1 MTLYGTPMTVAL
13 NQRLEEDKIAT
24 TSPGFG
30 IAAAA
35 DGTRY
40 PYLFPIAA
48 TYWSQG
54 AAAVQFVK
62 DKLGGNLKGKKIAY
76 VFYDNPAGK
85 EPLPIVEELQKKE
98 GFELR
103 TFAVPPPGV
112 EVGAQVLDITQR
124 YRPDFVI
131 AHLFG
136 RSPAAAIKAFKSNGY
151 PLSKVVGLVW
161 ASSEADIDA
170 AGGFGVAEGYHA
182 MQFAGA
188 GDDYPVR
195 QQIKAMY
202 KKDGKEPIELMDK
215 NTVYYNRGLLQA
227 AIHVEAIRNALKATG
242 GKQPTGTDI
251 KKGLE
256 QIRDFT
262 LGGLVPPL
270 GDHADRPR
278 RRRLGAGLPGQRRQ
292 IRQGDRLVPRLSRCR
307 RARTEDRGVAP
318 RSSCPRKRAPRDER
332 RGGGPGPRFR
342 GRDGWSDTPMLA
354 LNNIEV
360 VYDGVILVLKGVSL
374 FAEEGRITT
383 LLGANGAGKTTTL
396 KAISGLLHSERGQVT
411 KGTVE
416 LDGERL
422 DRLPAPR
429 RRQARRHP
437 GLRGKAGF
445 RKSDRRGEPGRRRAY
460 AQ

>member
-1 MTLYGTPMTVAL
+1 MSSRTRTFSLAAATLCLAGSAAAQQKDVLIGMQCDRTGATQITGVVLCPAMHDYYDLVNAAGGVEGYKIKADEIDNEYKVPQAVEAYQRHKQQGAVLMTLYGTPMTVAL

-35 DGTRY
+35 DGARY

-76 VFYDNPAGK
+76 IFYDNPAGR
-85 EPLPIVEELQKKE
+85 EPLPIVEELQKME

-136 RSPAAAIKAFKSNGY
+136 RSPAAAIKTFKANGF

-161 ASSEADIDA
+161 ASSEADIEA
-170 AGGFGVAEGYHA
+170 AGGFGLAEGYHA

-202 KKDGKEPIELMDK
+202 KKDGKEPIKLMDE

-227 AIHVEAIRNALKATG
+227 AIHVEAIRNALRATG
-242 GKQPTGTDI
+242 GKQPTGTDV
-251 KKGLE
+251 KSGLE
-256 QIRDFT
+256 QVRDFT

-270 GDHADRPR
+270 EITPTDH
-278 RRRLGAGLPGQRRQ
+278 
-292 IRQGDRLVPRLSRCR
+292 
-307 RARTEDRGVAP
+307 E
-318 RSSCPRKRAPRDER
+318 
-332 RGGGPGPRFR
+332 GGGWVQVFQVHG
-342 GRDGWSDTPMLA
+342 
-354 LNNIEV
+354 
-360 VYDGVILVLKGVSL
+360 
-374 FAEEGRITT
+374 
-383 LLGANGAGKTTTL
+383 GKFVKET
-396 KAISGLLHSERGQVT
+396 
-411 KGTVE
+411 
-416 LDGERL
+416 DW
-422 DRLPAPR
+422 
-429 RRQARRHP
+429 
-437 GLRGKAGF
+437 F
-445 RKSDRRGEPGRRRAY
+445 RAY
-460 AQ
+460 RDVVANALKTAE

>member
-1 MTLYGTPMTVAL
+1 MSKAKTAILALAVGTAAGLGLVGPATAQQKEVLIGMQCDRTGATQITGVVLCPAMHDYYDLINAGGGIEGYTIKADEIDNEYKVPQAVEAYQRQKQEGAVLMTLYGTPMTVAL

-35 DGTRY
+35 DGARY

-85 EPLPIVEELQKKE
+85 EPMPIIEELQKRE

-151 PLSKVVGLVW
+151 PLAKIVGLVW

-202 KKDGKEPIELMDK
+202 KKAGKEPIDLMDK

-227 AIHVEAIRNALKATG
+227 AIHVEGIRNALKASG
-242 GKQPTGTDI
+242 GKAPTGTDI
-251 KKGLE
+251 KNGLE

-270 GDHADRPR
+270 EITPTDH
-278 RRRLGAGLPGQRRQ
+278 
-292 IRQGDRLVPRLSRCR
+292 
-307 RARTEDRGVAP
+307 E
-318 RSSCPRKRAPRDER
+318 
-332 RGGGPGPRFR
+332 GGGWVQVFQ
-342 GRDGWSDTPMLA
+342 
-354 LNNIEV
+354 V
-360 VYDGVILVLKGVSL
+360 KG
-374 FAEEGRITT
+374 
-383 LLGANGAGKTTTL
+383 GKFVKET
-396 KAISGLLHSERGQVT
+396 
-411 KGTVE
+411 
-416 LDGERL
+416 DW
-422 DRLPAPR
+422 
-429 RRQARRHP
+429 
-437 GLRGKAGF
+437 F
-445 RKSDRRGEPGRRRAY
+445 RAY
-460 AQ
+460 RDVVEHALKTAE

>member
-1 MTLYGTPMTVAL
+1 MNNTKTALLALALGAAAGLGDPAAAQQKEVLIGMQCDRTGATQITGVVLCPAMHDYYDLINSGGGVEGYTIKADEIDNEYKVPQAVEAYQRQKQEGAALMTLYGTPMTVAL

-35 DGTRY
+35 DGKRY

-54 AAAVQFVK
+54 AAAVEFVK
-62 DKLGGNLKGKKIAY
+62 NKLGGNLKGKKIAY
-76 VFYDNPAGK
+76 IYYDNPAGK
-85 EPLPIVEELQKKE
+85 EPLPIVEELQKQE

-170 AGGFGVAEGYHA
+170 AGGFGAAEGYHA

-202 KKDGKEPIELMDK
+202 KKAGKQPLDLMDK

-227 AIHVEAIRNALKATG
+227 AIHVEGIRNALKANG
-242 GKQPTGTDI
+242 GKPPTGTDI
-251 KKGLE
+251 KNGLE

-270 GDHADRPR
+270 EITPTDH
-278 RRRLGAGLPGQRRQ
+278 
-292 IRQGDRLVPRLSRCR
+292 
-307 RARTEDRGVAP
+307 E
-318 RSSCPRKRAPRDER
+318 
-332 RGGGPGPRFR
+332 GGGWVQVFQ
-342 GRDGWSDTPMLA
+342 
-354 LNNIEV
+354 V
-360 VYDGVILVLKGVSL
+360 KG
-374 FAEEGRITT
+374 
-383 LLGANGAGKTTTL
+383 GKFVKET
-396 KAISGLLHSERGQVT
+396 
-411 KGTVE
+411 
-416 LDGERL
+416 DW
-422 DRLPAPR
+422 
-429 RRQARRHP
+429 
-437 GLRGKAGF
+437 F
-445 RKSDRRGEPGRRRAY
+445 RAY
-460 AQ
+460 RDVVEHALKTAE

>member
-1 MTLYGTPMTVAL
+1 MSNAKTATLALALGAAAGLWLAGPAAAQQKEVLIGMQCDRTGATQITGVVLCPAMHDYYDLVNAGGGVEGYTIKADEIDNEYKVPQAVEAYQRHKQEGAVLMTLYGTPMTVAL

-54 AAAVQFVK
+54 AAAVEFVK
-62 DKLGGNLKGKKIAY
+62 NKLGGNLKGKKIAY
-76 VFYDNPAGK
+76 IFYDNPAGK
-85 EPLPIVEELQKKE
+85 EPLPIVEELQKRE

-170 AGGFGVAEGYHA
+170 AGGFGVADGYHA

-202 KKDGKEPIELMDK
+202 KKAGKEPLDLMDK

-227 AIHVEAIRNALKATG
+227 AIHVEGIRNALKANG
-242 GKQPTGTDI
+242 GKAPTGTEI
-251 KKGLE
+251 KNGLE
-256 QIRDFT
+256 HIRDFT

-270 GDHADRPR
+270 EITPTDH
-278 RRRLGAGLPGQRRQ
+278 
-292 IRQGDRLVPRLSRCR
+292 
-307 RARTEDRGVAP
+307 E
-318 RSSCPRKRAPRDER
+318 
-332 RGGGPGPRFR
+332 GGGWVQVFQ
-342 GRDGWSDTPMLA
+342 
-354 LNNIEV
+354 V
-360 VYDGVILVLKGVSL
+360 KG
-374 FAEEGRITT
+374 
-383 LLGANGAGKTTTL
+383 GKFVKET
-396 KAISGLLHSERGQVT
+396 
-411 KGTVE
+411 
-416 LDGERL
+416 DW
-422 DRLPAPR
+422 
-429 RRQARRHP
+429 
-437 GLRGKAGF
+437 F
-445 RKSDRRGEPGRRRAY
+445 RAY
-460 AQ
+460 RDVVEHALKTAE

>member
-1 MTLYGTPMTVAL
+1 MSNANTAILALVLGAAAGLGGPAAAQQKEVLIGMQCDRTGATQITGVVLCPAMHDYYDLVNAGGGVEGYTIKADEIDNEYKVPQAVEAYQRHKQEGAALMTLYGTPMTVAL

-35 DGTRY
+35 DGSRY

-54 AAAVQFVK
+54 AAAVEFVK
-62 DKLGGNLKGKKIAY
+62 NRLGGNLKAKKIAY
-76 VFYDNPAGK
+76 IFYDNPAGK
-85 EPLPIVEELQKKE
+85 EPLPIVEELQKRE

-202 KKDGKEPIELMDK
+202 KKAGKEPLDLMDK

-227 AIHVEAIRNALKATG
+227 AIHVEGIRNALKANG
-242 GKQPTGTDI
+242 GKPPTGTDI
-251 KKGLE
+251 KIGFE

-270 GDHADRPR
+270 EITPADH
-278 RRRLGAGLPGQRRQ
+278 
-292 IRQGDRLVPRLSRCR
+292 
-307 RARTEDRGVAP
+307 E
-318 RSSCPRKRAPRDER
+318 
-332 RGGGPGPRFR
+332 GGGWVQVFQ
-342 GRDGWSDTPMLA
+342 
-354 LNNIEV
+354 V
-360 VYDGVILVLKGVSL
+360 KG
-374 FAEEGRITT
+374 
-383 LLGANGAGKTTTL
+383 GKFVKET
-396 KAISGLLHSERGQVT
+396 
-411 KGTVE
+411 
-416 LDGERL
+416 DW
-422 DRLPAPR
+422 
-429 RRQARRHP
+429 
-437 GLRGKAGF
+437 F
-445 RKSDRRGEPGRRRAY
+445 RAY
-460 AQ
+460 RDVVEHALKTAE

>member
-1 MTLYGTPMTVAL
+1 MSNAKTAILALALTAAAGLGGPAAAQQKEVLIGVQCDRTGATQITGVVLCPAMHDYYDLINAGGGVEGYTIKADEIDNEYKVPQAVEAYQRQKQEGAVLMTLYGTPMTVAL

-30 IAAAA
+30 ISAAA
-35 DGTRY
+35 DGT
-40 PYLFPIAA
+40 
-48 TYWSQG
+48 
-54 AAAVQFVK
+54 VQFVK

-76 VFYDNPAGK
+76 IFYDNPAGH
-85 EPLPIVEELQKKE
+85 EPLSIIEELQKKE

-136 RSPAAAIKAFKSNGY
+136 RAPAATIKALKSNGY

-170 AGGFGVAEGYHA
+170 AGGFGAAEGYHA

-202 KKDGKEPIELMDK
+202 KKAGKEPLDLMDK

-227 AIHVEAIRNALKATG
+227 AVHVEGIRNALKLTG
-242 GKQPTGTDI
+242 GKPPTGTDV

-256 QIRDFT
+256 QIHDFT

-270 GDHADRPR
+270 QITPTDH
-278 RRRLGAGLPGQRRQ
+278 
-292 IRQGDRLVPRLSRCR
+292 
-307 RARTEDRGVAP
+307 E
-318 RSSCPRKRAPRDER
+318 
-332 RGGGPGPRFR
+332 GGG
-342 GRDGWSDTPMLA
+342 WVQ
-354 LNNIEV
+354 IV
-360 VYDGVILVLKGVSL
+360 QVKG
-374 FAEEGRITT
+374 
-383 LLGANGAGKTTTL
+383 GKFVKET
-396 KAISGLLHSERGQVT
+396 
-411 KGTVE
+411 
-416 LDGERL
+416 DW
-422 DRLPAPR
+422 
-429 RRQARRHP
+429 
-437 GLRGKAGF
+437 F
-445 RKSDRRGEPGRRRAY
+445 RAY
-460 AQ
+460 RDVVEHALKTAE

>member
-1 MTLYGTPMTVAL
+1 MRVTIGLAASAATGLWLASPAAAQQKEVLIGMQCDRTGATQITGVVLCPAMHDYFGLVNAGGGVEGYTIKADEIDNEYKVPQAVEAYQRHKQEGAVLMTLYGTPMTVAL

-30 IAAAA
+30 ISAAA
-35 DGTRY
+35 DGARY

-76 VFYDNPAGK
+76 IFYDNPAGH
-85 EPLPIVEELQKKE
+85 EPLPIVEELQKQE

-131 AHLFG
+131 APLCG

-170 AGGFGVAEGYHA
+170 AGGFGVADGYHA

-202 KKDGKEPIELMDK
+202 RKEGKEPIKLMDE

-242 GKQPTGTDI
+242 GNKPTGTDV
-251 KKGLE
+251 KNGLE

-270 GDHADRPR
+270 EITPTDH
-278 RRRLGAGLPGQRRQ
+278 
-292 IRQGDRLVPRLSRCR
+292 
-307 RARTEDRGVAP
+307 E
-318 RSSCPRKRAPRDER
+318 
-332 RGGGPGPRFR
+332 GGGWVQIFQ
-342 GRDGWSDTPMLA
+342 
-354 LNNIEV
+354 V
-360 VYDGVILVLKGVSL
+360 KGGMFVKETDW
-374 FAEEGRITT
+374 F
-383 LLGANGAGKTTTL
+383 
-396 KAISGLLHSERGQVT
+396 
-411 KGTVE
+411 
-416 LDGERL
+416 
-422 DRLPAPR
+422 
-429 RRQARRHP
+429 
-437 GLRGKAGF
+437 
-445 RKSDRRGEPGRRRAY
+445 RAY
-460 AQ
+460 RDVVEHALKTAE

>member
-1 MTLYGTPMTVAL
+1 MSNAKTAVLTLVLGAAAGLYLASPAAAQQKEVLIGMQCDRTGATQITGVVLCPAMHDYYDLVNAGGGVEGYTIKADEIDNEYKVPQAVEAYQRQKQEGAVLMTLYGTPMTVAL

-54 AAAVQFVK
+54 AAAVEFVK
-62 DKLGGNLKGKKIAY
+62 NKLGGNLKGKKIAY
-76 VFYDNPAGK
+76 IYYDNPAGK
-85 EPLPIVEELQKKE
+85 EPLPIVEELQKQE

-170 AGGFGVAEGYHA
+170 AGGFGAAEGYHA

-202 KKDGKEPIELMDK
+202 KKAGKEPLDLMEK

-227 AIHVEAIRNALKATG
+227 AIHVEGIRNALKANG
-242 GKQPTGTDI
+242 GKPPTGTDI
-251 KKGLE
+251 KNGLE

-270 GDHADRPR
+270 EITPTDH
-278 RRRLGAGLPGQRRQ
+278 
-292 IRQGDRLVPRLSRCR
+292 
-307 RARTEDRGVAP
+307 E
-318 RSSCPRKRAPRDER
+318 
-332 RGGGPGPRFR
+332 GGGWVQVFQ
-342 GRDGWSDTPMLA
+342 
-354 LNNIEV
+354 V
-360 VYDGVILVLKGVSL
+360 KG
-374 FAEEGRITT
+374 
-383 LLGANGAGKTTTL
+383 GKFVKET
-396 KAISGLLHSERGQVT
+396 
-411 KGTVE
+411 
-416 LDGERL
+416 DW
-422 DRLPAPR
+422 
-429 RRQARRHP
+429 
-437 GLRGKAGF
+437 F
-445 RKSDRRGEPGRRRAY
+445 RAY
-460 AQ
+460 RDVVEHALKTAE